1 MARRKRTKRSNPFGF
16 GNLGIEPF
24 TMAIGAATA
33 AASLL
38 PTVAKLFGVG
48 TAAPAAPAEP
58 AQNYQR
64 DLQTQ
69 IALKTQAAVAAQ
81 QKQAAQAQLEA
92 AKAQSGAAVAVEQIK
107 AESYGRLLLYG
118 AGVVAVGLG
127 IYIVVRSLQRKGKA
141 S

>member
-1 MARRKRTKRSNPFGF
+1 MARRKRTKRSNPAGLSGLGF
-16 GNLGIEPF
+16 VPF
-24 TMAIGAATA
+24 IIPAATA
-33 AASLL
+33 AAALI
-38 PTVAKLFGVG
+38 PVVANLF
-48 TAAPAAPAEP
+48 TSTPAPSAPKSSP
-58 AQNYQR
+58 GDYQR
-64 DLQTQ
+64 DLQAQ